1 MQLSKNFTLRELTKS
16 SVATRYDIN
25 NEPSLDVIVRMM
37 SLAAHVLQPLRDFMG
52 TPVAISSGYR
62 SKELNEKI
70 GGSRSS
76 QHCTGEAADIDCD
89 GRNRE
94 VFEFIKDH
102 LDFDQLIWEYGDNI
116 EPDWVHVSYKES
128 GNRRQVL
135 ISRKGN
141 GKTVYENYG

>member
-1 MQLSKNFTLRELTKS
+1 MQLSKNFTLREMTKS
-16 SVATRYDIN
+16 GAATRYDIN

-37 SLAAHVLQPLRDFMG
+37 ALAAHVLQPLRDFMG
-52 TPVAISSGYR
+52 TPVSISSGYR
-62 SKELNEKI
+62 SKELNDKI
-70 GGSRSS
+70 GGSRTS

-89 GRNRE
+89 GRNRQ

-116 EPDWVHVSYKES
+116 EPDWVHVSYRES

-135 ISRKGN
+135 VSKKNN